1 MLQDQLNTAVET
13 INTVDFSLIEIKP
26 NGKISARNLYKF
38 LGLKQSDV
46 ARWLNSKIVKN
57 KFAIENE
64 DYWGFSIVAEGN
76 QTMDYDLT
84 TSFAKKLCM
93 MSKSKNGESARN
105 YFLECEKKANQKQ
118 VSPAPLTIEQVLEL
132 NSKVI
137 NQLQQKVEVLETEK
151 QILLPKAKFVDDTF
165 IDSNP
170 ALTPMKVVA
179 HECGVSIQKLY
190 KLLRERKVWFY
201 ALSEFST
208 MENNVM
214 AKYIKSGHFKIKQT
228 WSDRHKRHF
237 DKIFATSKGKLL
249 CYEITQDFTLQLAS

>member
-1 MLQDQLNTAVET
+1 MNSHQLNTAVET
-13 INTVDFSLIEIKP
+13 INTVDFSLIEIKA

-38 LGLKQSDV
+38 LGLKQSDI

-84 TSFAKKLCM
+84 TNFAKKLCM

-105 YFLECEKKANQKQ
+105 YFLECEQKANQKQ
-118 VSPAPLTIEQVLEL
+118 SAPTLTIEQVLEL

-137 NQLQQKVEVLETEK
+137 TQLQQKVEVLETEK
-151 QILLPKAKFVDDTF
+151 QILLPKAQFVDQTF
-165 IDSNP
+165 IDSNS

-190 KLLRERKVWFY
+190 KLLRDKKVWFY
-201 ALSEFST
+201 ALNEFSDF
-208 MENNVM
+208 ENNVM
-214 AKYIKSGHFKIKQT
+214 AKYVKSGHFKIKQT
-228 WSDRHKRHF
+228 WSSRHQRHF
-237 DKIFATSKGKLL
+237 DKIFATAKGKLL
-249 CYEITQDFTLQLAS
+249 CFEIVQNFSLQLAS